1 MEIKVIARVNN
12 VDLLCTKNEEYFI
25 VDNLCKAIGVDLQ
38 THLKYVKEKTRLE
51 SLLESGTINI
61 PGGSEIEVFVIK
73 MGYAIGW
80 VFLFKEIEKEE
91 NEVIIKN
98 IRKCH
103 KAISEYVILRKK
115 RISKL
120 LEQENNLLREKLIL
134 QDKKAILQDEISGKD
149 TEIESIK
156 MEIYDME
163 NATIEY

>member
-12 VDLLCTKNEEYFI
+12 VELLCTKNEEYFI

-38 THLKYVKEKTRLE
+38 THLKYVKEKTQLE
-51 SLLESGTINI
+51 SMLESGTINI
-61 PGGSEIEVFVIK
+61 PGGAGIEVFMIK
-73 MGYAIGW
+73 IGYAIGW
-80 VFLFKEIEKEE
+80 VFLFKDIEKEG
-91 NEVIIKN
+91 NEVIINN

-103 KAISEYVILRKK
+103 KAISEYIFLRKK

-134 QDKKAILQDEISGKD
+134 QDKKIILQNEVSGKD

-163 NATIEY
+163 NAIIEY